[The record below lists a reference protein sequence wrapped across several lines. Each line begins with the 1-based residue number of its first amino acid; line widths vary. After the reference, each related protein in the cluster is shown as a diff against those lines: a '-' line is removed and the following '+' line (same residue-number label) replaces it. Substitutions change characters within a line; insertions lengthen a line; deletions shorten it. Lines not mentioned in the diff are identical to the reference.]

1 MKLGISTSCFYPLLT
16 EKAFAAVCEQNV
28 PYTEIFFNAASE
40 LSPEFIRLLKS
51 IQKGSETRVASI
63 HPTSSLSESFML
75 FSAYDRRLQEGLETF
90 CRYGEI
96 AAELGAGYVILHG
109 GKPNGILSDS
119 EYCERFW
126 QINEAVQKGGATLL
140 QENVRGFR
148 AGDLSLQKTMVEQL
162 GDKVGFCLDVKQSIR
177 NGYSPLDMVAAV
189 GKNIRHLHFSD
200 HNAEKDCLLPTKGNF
215 DFALLLR
222 EVKKHG
228 FDGTAIIE
236 VYRDAY
242 GAYDEIFAA
251 YQTLAAHLKKEVEKH
266 G

>member
-16 EKAFAAVCEQNV
+16 EKAFQKVCERNV

-40 LSPEFIRLLKS
+40 LNPDFIRLLKS
-51 IQKGSETRVASI
+51 IQQSSDTRVVSI

-75 FSAYDRRLQEGLETF
+75 FSNYDRRLREGLETF

-96 AAELGAGYVILHG
+96 AAELGAKYVILHG

-119 EYCERFW
+119 EYCDRFW
-126 QINEAVQKGGATLL
+126 QVAEAVKKGGATLL

-148 AGDLSLQKTMVEQL
+148 AGDLSLQKLMVEQL
-162 GDKVGFCLDVKQSIR
+162 GDRVGFCLDVKQSVR

-200 HNAEKDCLLPTKGNF
+200 HNAEKDCLLPTKGDF
-215 DFALLLR
+215 DFAFLLQ

-228 FDGTAIIE
+228 FDGAAIIE

-242 GAYDEIFAA
+242 GEYEEIFSAYDALSH
-251 YQTLAAHLKKEVEKH
+251 QLKKEVENA
-266 G
+266 